1 MPLTLRELCEQAHLE
16 MLCGDGGRQVRC
28 VYCCDLLSWAM
39 SRAPEDSAWVTVMG
53 NVNTMAVC
61 LLADCACVVL
71 ADGARPDEQALAI
84 AQEQGLAILASEEP
98 IYETAR
104 RIGSLIEAAP

>member
-1 MPLTLRELCEQAHLE
+1 MPLTLRELCEQAPLE

-71 ADGARPDEQALAI
+71 ADGARPDEQALAK
-84 AQEQGLAILASEEP
+84 AQEQGLAILAGASAASSRRRREP
-98 IYETAR
+98 PE
-104 RIGSLIEAAP
+104 L